1 MEQTLV
7 NDVKKRLLKEK
18 AVLVKELG
26 RFAKPDA
33 RIKEHFHTKFPDMTD
48 KLEESAT
55 EVSQFG
61 DELALEQNLEE
72 TLKNIDHALDRIE
85 KGMYG
90 VCEVCGAEINP
101 KRLEANVYA
110 TTCVEHA
117 K

>member
-7 NDVKKRLLKEK
+7 NGIKNRLLEEK
-18 AVLVKELG
+18 AVLVKELE

-33 RIKEHFHTKFPDMTD
+33 KVKEHFHAQFPDMTD
-48 KLEESAT
+48 KLEESAS
-55 EVSQFG
+55 EVAQFG

-72 TLKNIDHALDRIE
+72 TLKKIDHALDRIE

-90 VCEVCGAEINP
+90 VCEVCGADINP
-101 KRLEANVYA
+101 KRLDANLYA